1 MTTEPTLII
10 QMQRMGD
17 LIMTFPLIG
26 WLRALEP
33 QRPVWVVAERHFFE
47 GVVALCPEATLFPAE
62 AAHVLGKRQFHR
74 VVNLSHRPEAAALA
88 SGIQAAQHLGPVTRP
103 DGAARIEGYWHL
115 YRASLV
121 HNNRHNRFHW
131 ADLNA
136 LDLVPS
142 TLLQNTSWP
151 TAEPR
156 RDTGRI
162 GLFVGASEAAKR
174 PAPAFWASLARQLVR
189 RGLRPVFLGGNAE
202 RDTGREA
209 AALAGLSGSD
219 LCGRFSL
226 IELAAFFQTLDLVV
240 TPDTGPMHLA
250 AWAGTPTLNL
260 SLGPV
265 NGWETAPAPPGHL
278 VLRTTTSCRGCWQ
291 CTRGEHLCHARFDP
305 PRIAALVRALCG
317 GSESQSA
324 LPRLPG
330 LHLSRTSRDDSGL
343 FDLAPL
349 HEYPL
354 TSRDLVST
362 FWHHWFHSRPRRI
375 DPAHATLAWQEL
387 VLHSPQLA
395 TAFASAVARLGSTF
409 SRRLRT
415 GGALEATF
423 WESAPPM
430 LRPLTGFLHLY
441 LQNNDFSPEAWAI
454 ALDMLADLASHL
466 RS

>member
-1 MTTEPTLII
+1 MTAEPTLII

-33 QRPVWVVAERHFFE
+33 HRPVWVVAERHFFE
-47 GVVALCPEATLFPAE
+47 GLVALCPEATLFPAE
-62 AAHVLGKRQFHR
+62 AALSLGKTVFHR
-74 VVNLSHRPEAAALA
+74 VVNLSHRPEAASLA
-88 SGIQAAQHLGPVTRP
+88 SGIQAAQHLGPVIRP
-103 DGAARIEGYWHL
+103 DGGTRIEGFWQL

-136 LDLVPS
+136 LDIIPS
-142 TLLQNTSWP
+142 GALRNTSWP
-151 TAEPR
+151 AAEVGR
-156 RDTGRI
+156 ETGRI

-174 PAPAFWASLARQLVR
+174 PEPAFWASLARHLVR
-189 RGLRPVFLGGNAE
+189 RGLRPVFLGGPAE
-202 RDTGREA
+202 RDAGREA
-209 AALAGLSGSD
+209 ASLAGLNGSD

-265 NGWETAPAPPGHL
+265 NAWETAPAPPGHL
-278 VLRTTTSCRGCWQ
+278 ILRTTASCRGCWQ
-291 CTRGEHLCHARFDP
+291 CTKEKHLCHVRFDA
-305 PRIAALVRALCG
+305 PRIAALVRTLCSG
-317 GSESQSA
+317 RASASA
-324 LPRLPG
+324 LPSLPG
-330 LHLSRTSRDDSGL
+330 LRLSQTSRDDSGL
-343 FDLAPL
+343 FTLIPAHDHTPS
-349 HEYPL
+349 
-354 TSRDLVST
+354 SRDLVST
-362 FWHHWFHSRPRRI
+362 FWHHWFQSRPRRI
-375 DPAHATLAWQEL
+375 DPIHATHAWQAL
-387 VLHSPQLA
+387 VRHNQHLA
-395 TAFASAVARLGSTF
+395 TAFSCAVARLGNTF

-415 GGALEATF
+415 GGALDPSF

-441 LQNNDFSPEAWAI
+441 LQNNDFSPKAWSTT
-454 ALDMLADLASHL
+454 LDMLADLASHM
-466 RS
+466 RG